1 MEDGRLPKDIL
12 YGELASGYRRVGRPN
27 LRYKDVIKRD
37 MQSTEIKSNS
47 WEGKAVDRV
56 IWRMAVDDAV
66 AEREQQRLE
75 AWKEK
80 RATRKQKLQSPPS
93 TNSKPPV
100 HVCYRCGRD
109 CHSKVRLYSHSKKC
123 SKVK

>member
-56 IWRMAVDDAV
+56 IWRMVVDDAV
-66 AEREQQRLE
+66 ADREQQRLE

-100 HVCYRCGRD
+100 HVCCRCGRD
-109 CHSKVRLYSHSKKC
+109 CHSKIGLYSHSRKC